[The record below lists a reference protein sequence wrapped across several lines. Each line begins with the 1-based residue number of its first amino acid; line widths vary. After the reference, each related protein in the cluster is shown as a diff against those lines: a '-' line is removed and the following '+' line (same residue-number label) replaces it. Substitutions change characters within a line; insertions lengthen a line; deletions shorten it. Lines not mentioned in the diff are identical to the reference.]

1 MSELIQV
8 TLAPVAEVRDV
19 HVRACVDDTDDG
31 AELAR
36 ADVLYFAQTVTES
49 QLAAQLAAYP
59 GCMICAGVATH
70 GTLIFAVRGA
80 QGVDGVS
87 RVASVI
93 HALLAWG
100 LAAQAGAESE

>member
-8 TLAPVAEVRDV
+8 TLSPVAGVRDV
-19 HVRACVDDTDDG
+19 HVRACVDGTDDSG
-31 AELAR
+31 ELAR
-36 ADVLYFAQTVTES
+36 ADVLYFARPVTES

-59 GCMICAGVATH
+59 GCMICAGVAAH
-70 GTLIFAVRGA
+70 GTLIFAVRSA
-80 QGVDGVS
+80 QGGDGVS

-100 LAAQAGAESE
+100 LVAQAGTDS